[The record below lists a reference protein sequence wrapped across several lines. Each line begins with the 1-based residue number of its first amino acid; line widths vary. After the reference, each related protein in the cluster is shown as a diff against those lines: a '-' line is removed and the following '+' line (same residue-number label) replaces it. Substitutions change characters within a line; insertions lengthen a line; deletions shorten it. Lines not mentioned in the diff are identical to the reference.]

1 MQTPPKPGILR
12 RAGPAIRAQ
21 LLALLLAAAAGGAMV
36 GAAGAQESDGIA
48 ADRLLTDRDFFRLA
62 TCGAPPGGECTGP
75 VLRWPKRVVT
85 LAILPGETDLPDGFA
100 DSLGETVDE
109 AIAQINR
116 TGAGIRIRRVE
127 GQKADICVIPTAMKD
142 GDRLEDV
149 AGLSAAGIMGVGYMT
164 YWWNGRNEITEA
176 TILISTAII
185 PGDMRSV
192 VLEETF
198 QTLGPRFDIEG
209 KAYEGLS
216 ILSQTSNQTMAIRG
230 QDARLLRWLYPPA
243 RP

>member
-1 MQTPPKPGILR
+1 MQTLPKPGILR
-12 RAGPAIRAQ
+12 RASPA
-21 LLALLLAAAAGGAMV
+21 LCALLLALPLAAGV
-36 GAAGAQESDGIA
+36 GAAGNAQESDGIA

-75 VLRWPKRVVT
+75 VPRWPKRLVT
-85 LAILPGETDLPDGFA
+85 LAILPGETDLPEGFA
-100 DSLGETVDE
+100 GNLDAAVDE

-116 TGAGIRIRRVE
+116 TGADIRIRRV
-127 GQKADICVIPTAMKD
+127 GGRRADIRVIPTALEE

-149 AGLSAAGIMGVGYMT
+149 PGHSAAGIMGVGYMT
-164 YWWNGRNEITEA
+164 YWWNGRQEITEA

-209 KAYEGLS
+209 KAYEGVS
-216 ILSQTSNQTMAIRG
+216 ILSQTSNQTTTIRG
-230 QDARLLRWLYPPA
+230 QDARLLRWLYPPE

>member
-12 RAGPAIRAQ
+12 RARPAIRAL
-21 LLALLLAAAAGGAMV
+21 LLALPLAT
-36 GAAGAQESDGIA
+36 AAGAQESDGIA
-48 ADRLLTDRDFFRLA
+48 TDRLLTDREFFRLT

-75 VLRWPKRVVT
+75 VLRWPKRMVT
-85 LAILPGETDLPDGFA
+85 LALLPGEVDLPEGFA
-100 DSLGETVDE
+100 DNLDEAVDA

-127 GQKADICVIPTAMKD
+127 GRKADIRVIPTALKD

-149 AGLSAAGIMGVGYMT
+149 PGISAAGIMGVGYMT
-164 YWWNGRNEITEA
+164 YWWNGRKEITEA
-176 TILISTAII
+176 AILISTAII

-209 KAYEGLS
+209 KVYEGVS
-216 ILSQTSNQTMAIRG
+216 ILSQTSNETTVIRG
-230 QDARLLRWLYPPA
+230 QDARLLRWLYPPQ